1 MILPYRELGY
11 DPWQLAEE
19 VRESGRE
26 AVALAAV
33 KRAAAQ
39 LAAALQDVV
48 VLAFDYEAEDEQLAE
63 ALDRVLAPDAP
74 HRALL

>member
-1 MILPYRELGY
+1 
-11 DPWQLAEE
+11 
-19 VRESGRE
+19 
-26 AVALAAV
+26 VALAAV